1 MRTTEPRLLR
11 VETVAD
17 LPVLWATL
25 QRLDLVATLD
35 RHFPAP
41 PNWKGPLSP
50 GEVLALWLLFLVSQ
64 ADHCLNH
71 VEPWVAQHQ
80 GLLSSLLGKAVLPVH
95 AHDDRLADWLS
106 RLGKGATFSVLERDL
121 NQQTIRVYQLP
132 TDLVRIDTTTANS
145 YASVLSEQGLLQF
158 GHSKDDPDRPQL
170 KIAAA
175 VLDPLGMPLTTA
187 VVPGNSSDDPLYI
200 PAIQSVQ
207 QSFGQGG
214 RTYVGDCK
222 MAALATRAFV
232 AAGEDFYLCPLSE
245 NQISRA
251 QRRELLQ
258 PVFGGTQALQQV
270 WRPGG
275 KGQPDEL
282 VAEGFAVDV
291 ELTATVGQ
299 EVVRWTERRWLVRS
313 QAYAQAQETAR
324 QRRLETATKALRELV
339 VRKQGKK
346 QLFHAEL
353 TQAAE
358 AIIKREGVEGLLSC
372 TAQAL
377 MTTRQV
383 RAYRDRPARQET
395 EVFFEIEVCRNEP
408 LIEEKKREMGWQGYA
423 TNALATVLPQVV
435 WAYRGQY
442 RIEDDWSRL
451 KGRPLGL
458 TPMYLQDEQR
468 MQGLVYL
475 LSLALRL
482 LTLLEWVVRERLRKE
497 GAKLQ
502 GIYAGQPGRKTGR
515 PSAELL
521 LGALKTISVSV
532 VEVNGRTHAL
542 LSPLT
547 AVQTRLLEL
556 WGLPPDLYE
565 KVAYGFLIPP
575 VKMSEPEA

>member
-1 MRTTEPRLLR
+1 MNPSEPRLLR
-11 VETVAD
+11 VEVVAD

-25 QRLDLVATLD
+25 QRLDLVAILD

-41 PNWKGPLSP
+41 AHWKGPLSP

-64 ADHCLNH
+64 GDHCLNH

-80 GLLSSLLGKAVLPVH
+80 GILAALLGKAVLPVH
-95 AHDDRLADWLS
+95 AHDDRLADWLT
-106 RLGKGATFSVLERDL
+106 RLGQGTTFSALERDL

-132 TDLVRIDTTTANS
+132 TELVRIDTTTANS
-145 YASVLSEQGLLQF
+145 YAEVLSEQGLLQF
-158 GHSKDDPDRPQL
+158 GHSKDDPDRPQI

-187 VVPGNSSDDPLYI
+187 IVPGNSSDDPLYI
-200 PAIQSVQ
+200 PAIQAVQ
-207 QSFGQGG
+207 QSFGTGG

-251 QRRELLQ
+251 QRRVLLQ
-258 PVFGGTQALQQV
+258 PAFEGTQALQPV

-282 VAEGFAVDV
+282 VAEGFRVDV
-291 ELTATVGQ
+291 ELTATVGDQ
-299 EVVRWTERRWLVRS
+299 AVRWTEQRWLVRS
-313 QAYAQAQETAR
+313 QAYAQAQEAALE
-324 QRRLETATKALRELV
+324 RRLATATKALHELV

-346 QLFHAEL
+346 PLFHAEL
-353 TQAAE
+353 MRAAE
-358 AIIKREGVEGLLSC
+358 AIVKREAVEGLLSY

-377 MTTRQV
+377 MTTRRV
-383 RAYRDRPARQET
+383 RAYRDRPARSET
-395 EVFFEIEVCRNEP
+395 EVFFEIEVGRNEAR
-408 LIEEKKREMGWQGYA
+408 IEEKKREMGWQVYG
-423 TNALATVLPQVV
+423 TNALALTLPQVV

-442 RIEDDWSRL
+442 RVEDDWSRL

-458 TPMYLQDEQR
+458 TPLYLQDEGR
-468 MQGLVYL
+468 IGGLVYL

-482 LTLLEWVVRERLRKE
+482 LTLLEWVVRQRLWQE
-497 GAKLQ
+497 GTELQ
-502 GIYAGQPGRKTGR
+502 GIYAGQPGRKTAR

-521 LGALKTISVSV
+521 LATMKTISVSV
-532 VEVNGRTHAL
+532 VDVNGQLHAL

-547 AVQTRLLEL
+547 EVQKRLIAL
-556 WGLPPDLYE
+556 WDMPPDLYE
-565 KVAYGFLIPP
+565 KVASGFPIPP
-575 VKMSEPEA
+575 TNTSEP